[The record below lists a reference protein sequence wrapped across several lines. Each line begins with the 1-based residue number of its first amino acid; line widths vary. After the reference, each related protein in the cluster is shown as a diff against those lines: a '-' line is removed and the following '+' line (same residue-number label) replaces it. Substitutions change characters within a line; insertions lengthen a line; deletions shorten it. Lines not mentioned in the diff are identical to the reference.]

1 MAKTLY
7 SKEYKRLVQRLKK
20 IRLERGL
27 NQVEVG
33 KLLKKDQTF
42 ISKVEAGQ
50 YRLDA
55 MQLNQLAKIYKK
67 ILNIFC
73 HKVAFYINF
82 QKNICNSLYPLKIR
96 KT

>member
-7 SKEYKRLVQRLKK
+7 SKEYKRLVQKLKK
-20 IRLERGL
+20 ARLECGL
-27 NQVEVG
+27 NQVAVG

-55 MQLNQLAKIYKK
+55 IQLSLFAKIYKK
-67 ILNIFC
+67 NINHFL
-73 HKVAFYINF
+73 
-82 QKNICNSLYPLKIR
+82 S
-96 KT
+96 

>member
-7 SKEYKRLVQRLKK
+7 TKEYKRLVQKLKK
-20 IRLERGL
+20 ARLECGL
-27 NQVEVG
+27 NQVAVG

-55 MQLNQLAKIYKK
+55 IQLCQFARIYKK
-67 ILNIFC
+67 DIKHFL
-73 HKVAFYINF
+73 
-82 QKNICNSLYPLKIR
+82 S
-96 KT
+96 

>member
-7 SKEYKRLVQRLKK
+7 SQEYKLLVQKLKKARLKC
-20 IRLERGL
+20 GL
-27 NQVEVG
+27 NQVAVG

-55 MQLNQLAKIYKK
+55 IQLGRFAKIYKK
-67 ILNIFC
+67 DIKYFL
-73 HKVAFYINF
+73 
-82 QKNICNSLYPLKIR
+82 P
-96 KT
+96 

>member
-7 SKEYKRLVQRLKK
+7 SKQYKRLVQRLKK
-20 IRLERGL
+20 ARFDCGL
-27 NQVEVG
+27 NQVTVG

-55 MQLNQLAKIYKK
+55 IQLSQFAKIYKK
-67 ILNIFC
+67 DIKYFL
-73 HKVAFYINF
+73 
-82 QKNICNSLYPLKIR
+82 S
-96 KT
+96 

>member
-7 SKEYKRLVQRLKK
+7 SKEYKLLVQKLKKARLKS
-20 IRLERGL
+20 GL
-27 NQVEVG
+27 NQVAAG

-55 MQLNQLAKIYKK
+55 IQLNQFAKIYKK
-67 ILNIFC
+67 DIKHFL
-73 HKVAFYINF
+73 
-82 QKNICNSLYPLKIR
+82 P
-96 KT
+96 